1 MPSSTVLEE
10 YNLGGAER
18 AARHYLR
25 DSMEGS
31 MIEPDFAAENNHL
44 ASFTALGLSGATIE
58 DVAGPKFHSMDASM
72 AQVLAQ
78 SKGLAI
84 ERRWGLKSHSATTSG
99 IDALSGMQE
108 TRFAVYS
115 DGSKTEQNTA
125 GFGYAVYRRQ
135 QLIAQGCGQIG
146 KGEVFGAEIKGA
158 AEGLRAAFAHQ
169 RQRKGSQIVSTT
181 LLLLTE

>member
-1 MPSSTVLEE
+1 
-10 YNLGGAER
+10 
-18 AARHYLR
+18 
-25 DSMEGS
+25 

-108 TRFAVYS
+108 TS
-115 DGSKTEQNTA
+115 GSWTRES
-125 GFGYAVYRRQ
+125 
-135 QLIAQGCGQIG
+135 
-146 KGEVFGAEIKGA
+146 
-158 AEGLRAAFAHQ
+158 AEGPSRDNPENTNGSLSDDSALVEDDAQNHALEGGRHPASRTAPAAD
-169 RQRKGSQIVSTT
+169 RG
-181 LLLLTE
+181 TEREPLGTSRCPSSAYSPPPTA